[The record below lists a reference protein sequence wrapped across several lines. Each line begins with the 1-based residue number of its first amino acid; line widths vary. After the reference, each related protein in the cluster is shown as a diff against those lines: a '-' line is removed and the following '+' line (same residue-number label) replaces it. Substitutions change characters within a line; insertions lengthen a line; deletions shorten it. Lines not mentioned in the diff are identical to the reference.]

1 MASYFL
7 ISFLALILVPT
18 TIASI
23 TPKKKTKV
31 EGCQCTPCVQQRSRV
46 DKQAKGSL
54 LSPNISAKSFFLVFG
69 WVALAFISYKASQ
82 AKLENKVYNPFDILG
97 ITAGLTQKE
106 IKAHFK
112 KLSKAFHPDKVVLS
126 VNQTAEEVQNKFV
139 EITKAYKALTDEA
152 IRTNWEL
159 YGHPD
164 GRQETSMGIA
174 LPKWVIEGKN
184 NIWVLGFYGL
194 VFGGGLP
201 ALVGRWWF
209 GNRRR
214 TKDGV
219 NVQSAAA
226 FFKTLR
232 EESTPHEIVGTLGK
246 AYQWEKP
253 LKNPKNDTDFKALE
267 KEVEGKGGDS
277 WKTAKKLIE
286 NNPSRRRALVLIYA
300 HLLRL
305 PISKP
310 ALIKEQAQVLLQTPS
325 LLNALLNI
333 SLSRNWL
340 HSTLW
345 VMRLQAHIVQ
355 ALLPGPEKNRFV
367 QLPGIKGEELP
378 DLAPNARDFA
388 DIVKSLEEKHDSRAI
403 DVKKAVD
410 YWGRLEVVD
419 ASFKVIG
426 ERIVAPQSIVFLL
439 VKLRIVPPTTPKAEK
454 KDNSVDETK
463 RLIKLNDEKDIQF
476 LTSKK
481 ELEELPEGTKA
492 PGYAHAPYWPAN
504 RKPSWWVVLA
514 DDKTGRVVV
523 PPLKVSDVPYSNP
536 KDAEDRDYRSY
547 KMQFQAPPSPGM
559 FTWKLYI
566 ISDTFV
572 GEEIARDIVLKI
584 DNATALNTEDASE
597 DEISE
602 PDEDSLAGQMA
613 AMRGGPVKKRTA
625 EESDED
631 SDESTTDGEG
641 SESDSSDS
649 DSD

>member
-1 MASYFL
+1 M
-7 ISFLALILVPT
+7 
-18 TIASI
+18 
-23 TPKKKTKV
+23 
-31 EGCQCTPCVQQRSRV
+31 
-46 DKQAKGSL
+46 
-54 LSPNISAKSFFLVFG
+54 
-69 WVALAFISYKASQ
+69 
-82 AKLENKVYNPFDILG
+82 
-97 ITAGLTQKE
+97 
-106 IKAHFK
+106 
-112 KLSKAFHPDKVVLS
+112 
-126 VNQTAEEVQNKFV
+126 
-139 EITKAYKALTDEA
+139 
-152 IRTNWEL
+152 
-159 YGHPD
+159 
-164 GRQETSMGIA
+164 
-174 LPKWVIEGKN
+174 
-184 NIWVLGFYGL
+184 
-194 VFGGGLP
+194 
-201 ALVGRWWF
+201 
-209 GNRRR
+209 
-214 TKDGV
+214 
-219 NVQSAAA
+219 
-226 FFKTLR
+226 R

-310 ALIKEQAQVLLQTPS
+310 ALIKGEYSTRLFCGREIKGALEQAQVLLQTPS

-419 ASFKVIG
+419 ASFKGGHLSKEFTLFDINWRVVIG

-481 ELEELPEGTKA
+481 ELEELPEGIKA
-492 PGYAHAPYWPAN
+492 PGYAHAPYWPA
-504 RKPSWWVVLA
+504 
-514 DDKTGRVVV
+514 
-523 PPLKVSDVPYSNP
+523 VSNFVNYSPN
-536 KDAEDRDYRSY
+536 
-547 KMQFQAPPSPGM
+547 
-559 FTWKLYI
+559 
-566 ISDTFV
+566 SD
-572 GEEIARDIVLKI
+572 
-584 DNATALNTEDASE
+584 
-597 DEISE
+597 
-602 PDEDSLAGQMA
+602 
-613 AMRGGPVKKRTA
+613 
-625 EESDED
+625 
-631 SDESTTDGEG
+631 
-641 SESDSSDS
+641 
-649 DSD
+649 